1 MLESAHD
8 IMDVLHD
15 ARHEH
20 IDGLLPGALG
30 KALLRNVRDFLKD
43 LLRDVWPR
51 CAAQS
56 FALLCGRCAPTG
68 APTKGSAI

>member
-43 LLRDVWPR
+43 LLRDVWP
-51 CAAQS
+51 
-56 FALLCGRCAPTG
+56 
-68 APTKGSAI
+68 